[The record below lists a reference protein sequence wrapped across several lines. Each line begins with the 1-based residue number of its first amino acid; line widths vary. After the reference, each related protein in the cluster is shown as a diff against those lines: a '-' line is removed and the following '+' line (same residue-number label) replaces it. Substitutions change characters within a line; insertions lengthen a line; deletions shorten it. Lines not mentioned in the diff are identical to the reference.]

1 MIVPIILMLSTVVGS
16 IVAVM
21 VNGAGLLNA
30 VQEMT
35 TPFVTEMHVT
45 CHVLVPVASS

>member
-1 MIVPIILMLSTVVGS
+1 MTVPFILIFTIIVGS

-35 TPFVTEMHVT
+35 TPSVTEMHAT